1 MKKILL
7 VSTALLISAPALAGN
22 TDNDDV
28 FVTASVAEEC
38 SIEDLGTIAL
48 GDISIV
54 ETPGANALQVLNGA
68 SKDSDLIYV
77 SCNYNNKMTLS
88 TPTPLVAASAAGL
101 GKATGSA
108 DFTNEIQYH
117 FRAVNYA
124 NSPDANSATQPSVT
138 SNSSAPIHKQIK
150 FRAYVNA
157 ADQNGARPYA
167 ANDYKATANIS
178 ITTI

>member
-1 MKKILL
+1 MKKLLL
-7 VSTALLISAPALAGN
+7 VSMPLLIAAPAFAAN
-22 TDNDDV
+22 TDSDDV
-28 FVTASVAEEC
+28 NVTATVAKEC
-38 SIEDLGTIAL
+38 SIENIDTVAL

-68 SKDSDLIYV
+68 SADAAPIWV
-77 SCNYNNKMTLS
+77 SCNYTNKMTLS

-101 GKATGSA
+101 GKATGSQ
-108 DFTNEIQYH
+108 DFTNEIHYH

-124 NSPDANSATQPSVT
+124 NSPDANSKTNTSVG
-138 SNSSAPIHKQIK
+138 SNNSAPIHKQVT

-167 ANDYKATANIS
+167 ADDYKATATIS
-178 ITTI
+178 ITTL